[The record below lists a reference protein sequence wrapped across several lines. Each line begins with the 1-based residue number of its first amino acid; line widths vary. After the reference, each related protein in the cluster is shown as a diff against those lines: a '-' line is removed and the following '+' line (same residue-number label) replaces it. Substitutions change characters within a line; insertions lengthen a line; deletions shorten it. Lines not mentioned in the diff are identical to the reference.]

1 MVKQQPGWVE
11 IDFKPESSKP
21 IKIKMRFS
29 TNDVHTDRS
38 SRMIES
44 IQQPLPLPERERA
57 LRRSAE
63 YGS

>member
-11 IDFKPESSKP
+11 STSNLKARP

-38 SRMIES
+38 SRMIER